1 MRSVPP
7 VIAVTTRRR
16 DIRRSEANDEPL
28 ELRHK
33 RAFGV
38 TTRTACGV
46 SHRAWIETCIEFG
59 TMRRIL
65 AALDDSVRTKPVLQT
80 AIDLAKQ
87 YRASLV
93 LFRAVDV
100 PPEFPPAA
108 ATHHTDELRPK
119 LLSDATNDLD
129 ELAAVARSLGVEAT
143 TVVVVS
149 TEPWRAIID
158 AAQSRDA
165 DAIVVGSHGYRVID
179 RLLGTTAARVADRAK
194 GLVIVVH
201 GPGASAEGA
210 PPSSGPYRTK
220 S

>member
-1 MRSVPP
+1 
-7 VIAVTTRRR
+7 
-16 DIRRSEANDEPL
+16 
-28 ELRHK
+28 
-33 RAFGV
+33 
-38 TTRTACGV
+38 
-46 SHRAWIETCIEFG
+46 RAWIETCIHFE

-65 AALDDSVRTKPVLQT
+65 AALDVSVRTTPVLRT

-108 ATHHTDELRPK
+108 ATHHADELGPK
-119 LLSDATNDLD
+119 LLADARRDLD
-129 ELAAVARSLGVEAT
+129 ELASVARSLGVET
-143 TVVVVS
+143 STDVVAS

-194 GLVIVVH
+194 TLVIVVH
-201 GPGASAEGA
+201 GAPTESAAESA
-210 PPSSGPYRTK
+210 GPYRTK